1 MNDPSLPAESGDELL
16 CISQS
21 AGDTSPSEEE
31 LDLFCV
37 GDHVFR
43 SRLILGSGKYDSF
56 EVMNQSL
63 EAAQTQCV
71 TIAIRRERLH
81 DSSGRNILD
90 FIDPDQYVLLPNTAG
105 CYDAE
110 TAIRCARMGREI
122 LQGLENPGANWVKL
136 EVLGDSRSLLP
147 DPIELL
153 KATENL
159 VAEGF
164 QVLCYSNDDPIM
176 ARRLKDAGAT
186 SVMPAGSP
194 IGSGL
199 GVINHN
205 NMQIILDELKR
216 GDPDYPVIVDA
227 GVGTASDVAVAMELG
242 FDAVLLNTAVAQAR
256 NPVKMAQAM
265 QFGVKAGRLAFQS
278 GRIPRSKYAS
288 ASSPE
293 VGVISKRL
301 KK

>member
-1 MNDPSLPAESGDELL
+1 MSDSISENPSQAEEV
-16 CISQS
+16 
-21 AGDTSPSEEE
+21 AGD
-31 LDLFCV
+31 LDQFCIA
-37 GDHVFR
+37 GHTFQ

-56 EVMNQSL
+56 EVMRESF
-63 EAAQTQCV
+63 EVAETQCV
-71 TIAIRRERLH
+71 TIAVRREKLH

-90 FIDPDQYVLLPNTAG
+90 FVDPSRLVLLPNTAG

-110 TAIRCARMGREI
+110 TAVRCAKMGREI
-122 LQGLENPGANWVKL
+122 LRGLENPGADWVKL

-153 KATENL
+153 KATEVL
-159 VAEGF
+159 VKEGF
-164 QVLCYSNDDPIM
+164 QVLCYSSDDPIV

-199 GVINHN
+199 GVINRN
-205 NMQIILDELKR
+205 SLQIILEDLKH
-216 GDPDYPVIVDA
+216 GDPDYPVIIDA

-242 FDAVLLNTAVAQAR
+242 FDAVLLNTAVARATDPIR
-256 NPVKMAQAM
+256 MAEAM
-265 QFGVKAGRLAFQS
+265 KYGVKAGRLAYQS
-278 GRIPRSKYAS
+278 GRIPMSRYAS

-293 VGVISKRL
+293 VGVISKRQQ
-301 KK
+301 